1 MYTQWRNDDDDDA
14 KKWWE
19 RKTSMK
25 LCVEI
30 KIYNY
35 LFIETGHNIEFIDL
49 AN

>member
-14 KKWWE
+14 KEWWE

-30 KIYNY
+30 KIYN
-35 LFIETGHNIEFIDL
+35 
-49 AN
+49 

>member
-1 MYTQWRNDDDDDA
+1 MYTQWRDDDDDDA

-30 KIYNY
+30 KIYN
-35 LFIETGHNIEFIDL
+35 
-49 AN
+49 